1 MSDSTR
7 RRELLAAITT
17 RPLDDA
23 PRRIFADWLLDRRD
37 PLGEFIHLDCACP
50 TLARFSEERL
60 GVARRRLEVLLAH
73 AHAWGE
79 EAYVAGATKMWWG
92 RGFIERVEGSSLDG
106 DGILERAPLAH
117 ELVFSD
123 DPSAEPW
130 CRLGELRTR
139 LTRLTLPRGFIPE
152 DLDGGELPELVDLA
166 GRLTQDQLCQIL
178 QMSPRIARLE
188 IHGESGVD
196 GKMLGELLARRPLT
210 HLRLIGRAS
219 TAHDVLERLRA
230 EPHLVGLDVA
240 DVHQIEDVPAEI
252 FGRVRELAVGDAAIA
267 RRALERA
274 PNLERLRLAYMTL
287 TELEGALPAKL
298 RCISVDDAPP
308 EQVEAF
314 MKRGVRVVSP
324 SRALLPTP
332 FVDDDCDLIPLRS
345 RVSLRAEELD
355 SGLDVRRAG
364 ELVAGRGL
372 SLATI
377 DTGYGERWLWQIEPD
392 TSLDATDVLHCVQTS
407 SR

>member
-1 MSDSTR
+1 MLRLRADREARSLIQLSIGEMSDSTR

-60 GVARRRLEVLLAH
+60 GVARWRLEVLLAH

-178 QMSPRIARLE
+178 PMSPRIARLE

-240 DVHQIEDVPAEI
+240 DVHQIQDVPAEI
-252 FGRVRELAVGDAAIA
+252 
-267 RRALERA
+267 
-274 PNLERLRLAYMTL
+274 
-287 TELEGALPAKL
+287 
-298 RCISVDDAPP
+298 
-308 EQVEAF
+308 
-314 MKRGVRVVSP
+314 
-324 SRALLPTP
+324 
-332 FVDDDCDLIPLRS
+332 PLQS

-355 SGLDVRRAG
+355 SGLDVRRAA